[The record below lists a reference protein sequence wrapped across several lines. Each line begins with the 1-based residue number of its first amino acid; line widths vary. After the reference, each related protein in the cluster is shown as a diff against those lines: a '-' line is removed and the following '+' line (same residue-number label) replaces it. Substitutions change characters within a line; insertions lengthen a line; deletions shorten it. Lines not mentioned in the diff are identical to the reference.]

1 MGNDHGRR
9 CSTEHHSRRS
19 VFDKHRACI
28 HQHLPFRYRGH
39 ASTPLGAAV
48 PWIHSLLSPEGAD
61 STNEL
66 SFSTKFSAQNFG
78 WGKKRNRLWNFFLF
92 FSLELA
98 LSSHPP
104 SPPPTTAAQ
113 KGRQE
118 SVGRPV
124 CEVGERQKNRICDE
138 QLTCSRVERRWGRAQ
153 VKGTKTDPPQNK
165 PDHFVATTTRGC
177 LVRLYTFSTTERR
190 LGKG

>member
-48 PWIHSLLSPEGAD
+48 PWIHFAPLSGGRGFDKRVEFF
-61 STNEL
+61 NEI
-66 SFSTKFSAQNFG
+66 FGPKF
-78 WGKKRNRLWNFFLF
+78 WVKKRNRLLDFFLF

-98 LSSHPP
+98 LSLSI
-104 SPPPTTAAQ
+104 PPTTAAQ

-138 QLTCSRVERRWGRAQ
+138 QLTCSRVERHWGRAQ

-177 LVRLYTFSTTERR
+177 LVRLYTFSTIERR